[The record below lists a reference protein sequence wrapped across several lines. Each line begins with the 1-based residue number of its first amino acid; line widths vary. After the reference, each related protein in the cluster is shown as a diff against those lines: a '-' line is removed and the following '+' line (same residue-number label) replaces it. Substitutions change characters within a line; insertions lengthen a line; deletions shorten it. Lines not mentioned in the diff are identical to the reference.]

1 MISHITFYVFTFY
14 VFTFYVFT
22 FYVFTFYVFTFYVFT
37 FYVFTF
43 HVFPPIPP
51 NRMDLSMS
59 IYEELGVR
67 PLINASATL
76 TRLGGS
82 VMPREVVA
90 AMVEASQHFVPL
102 DELQRRV
109 GERLATMTRNEAAYV
124 SSGAAAGLVLAT
136 AACIAGNDPQK
147 IAQLPDTTGLKNE
160 VIIHKVHRNGYD
172 HAVRQVGVKVVE
184 IGDGEQTTAADLAA
198 AVNDN
203 TAAIFW
209 FQGAMTGRGDLPLAE
224 VIAVANRHNVPVVV
238 DAAAQLPPVENLWR
252 YTEMG
257 AALAVFS
264 GGKDLRGPQS
274 SGLIVGRKE
283 LIEACRINGN
293 PNHSIGRPMKVG
305 KEEMVGL
312 LKAVELYLKRDHMA
326 RASQDE
332 EVVTGWCSELNQLPG
347 VHAERSFPNE
357 AGQPLPRALVQI
369 DRARVGLSRD
379 AVVDALE
386 QGTPAIA
393 VAKGGTDGIYLNPMT
408 LADGE
413 EQIVLDRL
421 LEILRRA

>member
-1 MISHITFYVFTFY
+1 MGIYD
-14 VFTFYVFT
+14 
-22 FYVFTFYVFTFYVFT
+22 
-37 FYVFTF
+37 
-43 HVFPPIPP
+43 
-51 NRMDLSMS
+51 DLG
-59 IYEELGVR
+59 IR

-82 VMPREVVA
+82 VMPREVVE

-102 DELQRRV
+102 DDLQRRI
-109 GERLATMTRNEAAYV
+109 GERLAEMTQNEAAYV

-136 AACIAGNDPQK
+136 AACVAGNDPK
-147 IAQLPDTTGLKNE
+147 AIAQLPDLTGLKNE

-184 IGDGEQTTAADLAA
+184 IGNDTETTVADLEAA
-198 AVNDN
+198 ISTK

-209 FQGAMTGRGDLPLAE
+209 FQGAMTGRGDLPLEE
-224 VIAVANRHNVPVVV
+224 VIAVANQHNVPVVV
-238 DAAAQLPPVENLWR
+238 DGAAQVPPVENLWR
-252 YTEMG
+252 FTQMG

-274 SGLIVGRKE
+274 SGLIVGRKD

-312 LKAVELYLKRDHMA
+312 YKAVELYLQRDHEA

-332 EVVTGWCSELNQLPG
+332 EVVAGWCNELNKVAG
-347 VHAERSFPNE
+347 VHAVRSFPNE
-357 AGQPLPRALVQI
+357 AGQPLPRAVVTI
-369 DRARVGLSRD
+369 AEATVGLSRD

-386 QGTPAIA
+386 QGNPSIF
-393 VAKGGTDGIYLNPMT
+393 VAKAGDDGIYLNPMT

-413 EQIVLDRL
+413 EQIVIDRL
-421 LEILRRA
+421 LEILHQA

>member
-1 MISHITFYVFTFY
+1 MG
-14 VFTFYVFT
+14 
-22 FYVFTFYVFTFYVFT
+22 
-37 FYVFTF
+37 
-43 HVFPPIPP
+43 
-51 NRMDLSMS
+51 
-59 IYEELGVR
+59 IYEDLGIR

-82 VMPREVVA
+82 VMPREVVE

-109 GERLATMTRNEAAYV
+109 GERLAAMTHNEAAYV

-136 AACIAGNDPQK
+136 AACVAGADPQK
-147 IAQLPDTTGLKNE
+147 ISQLPDTTGLKNE

-184 IGDGEQTTAADLAA
+184 IGDGEVTTAADLEAA
-198 AVNDN
+198 ITEN

-224 VIAVANRHNVPVVV
+224 VIAVANRHNIPVVV
-238 DAAAQLPPVENLWR
+238 DGAAQLPPVENLWR

-283 LIEACRINGN
+283 LIESCRINGN
-293 PNHSIGRPMKVG
+293 PNQSIGRPMKVG

-312 LKAVELYLKRDHMA
+312 LKAVELYIKRDHEA
-326 RASQDE
+326 RASQDD
-332 EVVTGWCSELNQLPG
+332 EVVAGWCSELNRVAG
-347 VHAERSFPNE
+347 VQAERSFPNE
-357 AGQPLPRALVQI
+357 AGQPLPRALVHI
-369 DRARVGLSRD
+369 NSSKVGLSRD

-386 QGTPAIA
+386 AGTPSIF
-393 VAKGGTDGIYLNPMT
+393 VAKGGDDGIYLNPMT

-421 LEILRRA
+421 LEILQRA